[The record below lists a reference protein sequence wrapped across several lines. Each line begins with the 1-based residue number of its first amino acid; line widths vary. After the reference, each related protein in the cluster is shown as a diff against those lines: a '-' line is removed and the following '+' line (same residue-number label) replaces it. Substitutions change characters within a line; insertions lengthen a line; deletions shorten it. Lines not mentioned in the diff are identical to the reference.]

1 MGPSGSTH
9 GSRHMTTK
17 SMSSKLGRIAS
28 AHKIEGTVDR
38 WFIPIRIGPAGPLEA
53 DIKPRSGW

>member
-53 DIKPRSGW
+53 DI